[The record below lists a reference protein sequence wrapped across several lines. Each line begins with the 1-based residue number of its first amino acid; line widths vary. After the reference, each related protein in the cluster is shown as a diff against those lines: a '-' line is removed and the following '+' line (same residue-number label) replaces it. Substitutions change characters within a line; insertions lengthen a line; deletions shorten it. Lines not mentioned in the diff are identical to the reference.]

1 VAETDDSRA
10 EDSPSLTELLL
21 RLGRDTSVLVFCEVQ
36 LVLSRHRPEVR
47 RAALDVAAGL
57 VVAAALL
64 TAFAFANVAAYHG
77 LSSAMSPWLA
87 ALVLAAAWFVVGA
100 ALFVALLVRAGRV
113 TGWHWWRVFNEGSEG
128 ALDDLERARTEAEEA
143 LRETLKELAPALT
156 VEIASAA
163 VPLAGDMA
171 GGALDIGEGIL
182 EASDDMVEALAEELP
197 GGGIVNQIWDVALVP
212 GRFGIRV
219 ATTVLRRGTPES
231 DAAG

>member
-1 VAETDDSRA
+1 MAETDDSRA